1 MRGNLWQY
9 ATLAACEVEGG
20 VSSPTDVGRGKNPLF
35 CFPETDAPSVTARG
49 QLKLCSA
56 GRAVP
61 TATASSSGCGGES
74 GNK

>member
-1 MRGNLWQY
+1 MTGNLWQY
-9 ATLAACEVEGG
+9 VTLAACEVEGG
-20 VSSPTDVGRGKNPLF
+20 VSGPTEGGRGKTPFF
-35 CFPETDAPSVTARG
+35 CFPERDAPSVTGGG

-61 TATASSSGCGGES
+61 TETGSSSSCGGES